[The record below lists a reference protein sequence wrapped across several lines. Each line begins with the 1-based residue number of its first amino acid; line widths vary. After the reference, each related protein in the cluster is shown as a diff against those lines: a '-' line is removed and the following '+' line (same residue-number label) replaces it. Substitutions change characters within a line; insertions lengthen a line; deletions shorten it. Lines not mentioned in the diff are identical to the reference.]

1 MAPLGAGLHPRFG
14 PPAAP
19 AGAQTPAR
27 LRCGPQIPSAKLGA
41 SRRRPPSGLAAVSVA
56 QRAPRIASGRCARPS
71 TGRRVRYVMG
81 QLESPA
87 PRQRLCCRDGETAAA
102 CGVHR
107 TPRSR
112 GVHAHRPAPGWYRS
126 TSAGPPRGDRSEVG
140 SARCILPPSAF
151 RFASVQPRAAVA
163 SPAESATATHL
174 HDFKLTHYRAP
185 EPADSRAR
193 GVLQTPRWTPR
204 ATRSRACSGEAVT

>member
-1 MAPLGAGLHPRFG
+1 MPPDPVGRRERSRARPPPAVGAGVFARAPSVLARCAGCALRDAPR
-14 PPAAP
+14 
-19 AGAQTPAR
+19 T
-27 LRCGPQIPSAKLGA
+27 PSA
-41 SRRRPPSGLAAVSVA
+41 GLA
-56 QRAPRIASGRCARPS
+56 PRGAGHPP
-71 TGRRVRYVMG
+71 GLRRG

-87 PRQRLCCRDGETAAA
+87 PRRRLCCRDGETAAA

-140 SARCILPPSAF
+140 SAGCILPPSAF

-185 EPADSRAR
+185 TPVDSRAL
-193 GVLQTPRWTPR
+193 GVLQTPRWTPC
-204 ATRSRACSGEAVT
+204 ATTSRACSGEAVT